1 MKKKILLG
9 LLGVGLFLSGCASVN
24 SVSLTSIPA
33 NKEREVKTSASRIIF
48 LGFNFNNDYVDN
60 MVEDLQR
67 QCPNGKISGILT
79 KDESINYFLFFVWE
93 RRVTARGYCQGGGSK
108 VSLLQ

>member
-1 MKKKILLG
+1 MKLINFI
-9 LLGVGLFLSGCASVN
+9 VLSLMSFSLVHCAHVN

-33 NKEREVKTSASRIIF
+33 VKGPEVKTTTSKIIF

-60 MVEDLQR
+60 MAEELQR
-67 QCPNGKISGILT
+67 QCPNGKITGILT

-93 RRVTARGYCQGGGSK
+93 RRVTAKGYCQSSNSK